1 MNHKEYLEAVETL
14 NRWAKAYYTDDNPIA
29 SDDEY
34 DALYHKVV
42 EFESQNP
49 NLKAIFSPTNRV
61 GGEILEQFEKLAHK
75 ARMWSME
82 DIFSDDELLAWIER
96 GDKRS
101 QRFFVEPKFDGASL
115 NLTYENGVL
124 KSAATRGEGESGE
137 DVTNNAKVSSSIP
150 CKIP

>member
-82 DIFSDDELLAWIER
+82 DIFFYYELLAWIER
-96 GDKRS
+96 RDKH
-101 QRFFVEPKFDGASL
+101 
-115 NLTYENGVL
+115 
-124 KSAATRGEGESGE
+124 
-137 DVTNNAKVSSSIP
+137 
-150 CKIP
+150 